1 MQIKSIVAWEGLET
15 ALKAKLE
22 AINKAVSEG
31 IKATIPAHVEKVGH
45 KARSL
50 APVDTGLLVSAIET
64 KVSKGGHYGQ
74 VRINEQKA
82 PHGHLILY
90 GTVKSAP
97 NPFLFQARDALEGEL
112 KTNLEKNIKE
122 ALKKG

>member
-1 MQIKSIVAWEGLET
+1 MQIKSIVSWEGLET
-15 ALKAKLE
+15 ALKSKLE
-22 AINKAVSEG
+22 ATSKAVSEG
-31 IKATIPAHVEKVGH
+31 IKATIPGHVEKVAD
-45 KARSL
+45 KARSMS
-50 APVDTGLLVSAIET
+50 PEVSGLLKSAIET
-64 KVSKGGHYGQ
+64 RVSKGGHYGQ

-90 GTVKSAP
+90 GTVKTPA